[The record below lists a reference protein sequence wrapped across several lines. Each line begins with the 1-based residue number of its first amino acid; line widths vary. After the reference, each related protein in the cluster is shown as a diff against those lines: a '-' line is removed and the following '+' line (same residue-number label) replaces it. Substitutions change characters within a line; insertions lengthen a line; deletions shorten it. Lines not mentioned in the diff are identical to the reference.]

1 MKLVMSTAVAAT
13 ALICATALVASP
25 ADAKKRVKKPAAA
38 PAGQM
43 AYGGSVE
50 PPPREA
56 GGPIRSGNMCWKFTR
71 GTTGSQFGYWRP
83 CQ

>member
-1 MKLVMSTAVAAT
+1 MKLVMNTTVAAT
-13 ALICATALVASP
+13 ALICAAALVATP
-25 ADAKKRVKKPAAA
+25 VDAKKHVRRHAPPA
-38 PAGQM
+38 AGQM